1 MAVSSTRKPGAD
13 SSGVADGKKTGY
25 THDPGIYLAT
35 VIGHVQDSRMGE
47 LYVTI
52 PDWNTPGTDD
62 VSITVGYASPF
73 YGSTYGTDSGDPS
86 AGNSPM
92 TSGQSYGMW
101 FVPPDIGNKVL
112 VMFTAGDQTRNGYW
126 FACVY
131 DTPSHHMVPGLAR
144 NVGGEAK
151 VTIPSDGIA
160 PYLTT
165 SSVVPVVEFS
175 TAVANPNGD
184 LVSTPRYPHEYQA
197 MRLALQGLDADP
209 IRGAI
214 SSSSLRESPSNVY
227 GISTPGRKITAGDQV
242 AANPELVYARKGGHT
257 FVMDDGDANGN
268 DQLIRL
274 RTTNGHQILM
284 NDTENVLYVG
294 SASGNQWLEFSQNG
308 QINVYGIGGF
318 NLRTKGPMNFHSD
331 SSITMDALSVKIQGE
346 LSVGIS
352 AAGSLSLSTAGALSM
367 GAGAKT
373 SISAMGEMTIASGMS
388 MDLGA
393 IGKVSIDGSLLLL
406 NSGKPPV
413 PIPPIPSIPKLLT
426 DTKFDGHHWVA
437 TPMAVASICKVVP
450 SHEPWTRP
458 DATPS
463 ETAIGAP
470 TATTPAAT
478 SAAAPTAKSVSTT
491 APKNTAT
498 TTGSTPASS
507 ASVTDATKIATSTT
521 SFPTATTI
529 NGTGSSPA
537 GTVVVGTTGSSSS
550 SLSGSSSSTGTTTTG
565 ISATTLVYP
574 TLITAISINPTTGV
588 PGNTTGFTYTFT
600 FDKAATVAFQIAG
613 PAIGFTPAGSTSVLV
628 GNTLPP
634 IPIAVGAKGFT
645 YFVDTTN
652 YVNPG
657 SIRFI
662 GQGTANAFGTM
673 GGNGGNMLT
682 FASGVTVPSYTVVA
696 STTVVPAPVLS
707 ATYPSAFTVAV
718 DKTTGTLGSATGFT
732 YTITLNKPSISAFTV
747 VLSSYFQPSG
757 AAAIQLSTVSINVP
771 AAATTFTYYFDLSKM
786 KNNATGAA
794 VAPRPGT
801 IYLQNI
807 KTGFMVVSN
816 SDGSTSTPA
825 SNGGNDLAGVTQLPI
840 YTLSSIP
847 ADATIV
853 DINMNSTYQY
863 VISRTDNA
871 SPTPHITTTTL
882 PEVIFTTGGTSS
894 QTVNGTT
901 YTFVYGSGGT
911 VTKTTSSTPSTYP
924 KSYTIT
930 IDNTT
935 GVAGNKTG
943 FTISVTLN
951 IPALTTFSGLMNVA
965 FSGKTVGTIPVTFLA
980 GAVTSNYKFD
990 VTKIIPQAVG
1000 GTIQI
1005 PNGIYVDNAGNGNYN
1020 LTGPDSPIY
1029 TVTPPVVVPVAPS
1042 KPNNQATITLTPNI
1056 PTQNQPYS
1064 VSIDGGYPGDTVAIS
1079 GSITSS
1085 TTLDGNGH
1093 FLWPSLVW
1101 PDPSVNVTF
1110 TFAATGQV
1118 INVTRTLNAPAPVYN
1133 PAVYVNNVT
1142 TGAQHVNTVNY
1153 DDQIKVVI
1161 AGGAPGDA
1169 FTMSG
1174 DATGS
1179 GTLDAGG
1186 NYTFDT
1192 LSINRTYSVVF
1203 TFATGINR
1211 VQTVT
1216 LTCNPQPVVIAPTVY
1231 SPTVYVNDLTNGQ
1244 TGLVANASFD
1254 YGDTLQVYIAGGRPG
1269 DTFNVT
1275 GDIATNGTLGND
1287 GGYKFDSFVLTRN
1300 YLMNITY
1307 GSVAKTQTIYLGLL

>member
-257 FVMDDGDANGN
+257 FVMDDGDAKGN

-413 PIPPIPSIPKLLT
+413 PIPPIPSIPKLHT

-450 SHEPWTRP
+450 SHEPWARP

-498 TTGSTPASS
+498 TTTGSTPASS

-537 GTVVVGTTGSSSS
+537 GPVVGGTTGSSSS
-550 SLSGSSSSTGTTTTG
+550 SLSGSSSPTGTTTTG

-911 VTKTTSSTPSTYP
+911 VTKTTSGTPSTYP

-1029 TVTPPVVVPVAPS
+1029 TVTPPVVVPVVV
-1042 KPNNQATITLTPNI
+1042 KPTNVATVKINPATPTI
-1056 PTQNQPYS
+1056 NQPFT
-1064 VSIDGGYPGDTVAIS
+1064 VAITGGYPGDTVAIT
-1079 GSITSS
+1079 GSVASS
-1085 TTLDGNGH
+1085 TTLDANGS
-1093 FLWPSLVW
+1093 FIWNNLVW
-1101 PDPSVNVTF
+1101 GSQSFVAVL
-1110 TFAATGQV
+1110 TFAETGQV
-1118 INVTRTLNAPAPVYN
+1118 LPVSITLNPAAPVYN
-1133 PAVYVNNVT
+1133 PVVYAVDLT
-1142 TGAQHVNTVNY
+1142 TGAQTNSFNWG
-1153 DDQIKVVI
+1153 DQAQALIK
-1161 AGGAPGDA
+1161 GGQPGDS

-1174 DATGS
+1174 DLQGTGV
-1179 GTLDAGG
+1179 LDANGSYAFPTTVVTQ
-1186 NYTFDT
+1186 NYN
-1192 LSINRTYSVVF
+1192 LVF
-1203 TFATGINR
+1203 TFGTGKIQTMNITVIPKAVATAA
-1211 VQTVT
+1211 VY
-1216 LTCNPQPVVIAPTVY
+1216 NPI
-1231 SPTVYVNDLTNGQ
+1231 VYVNDLTNGQ

-1269 DTFNVT
+1269 DTFNIT
-1275 GDIATNGTLGND
+1275 GDISTTGILDSSGTFT
-1287 GGYKFDSFVLTRN
+1287 FDSLVLDQN
-1300 YLMNITY
+1300 YTMIITFGTGKIQHLY
-1307 GSVAKTQTIYLGLL
+1307 IGVL

>member
-1 MAVSSTRKPGAD
+1 MATSGTRKPGGNKSVIAD
-13 SSGVADGKKTGY
+13 IRRDGY
-25 THDPGIYLAT
+25 TPTYGCYLAT
-35 VIGHVQDSRMGE
+35 VTGHVEGSRMGE
-47 LYVTI
+47 LMVTI
-52 PDWNTPGTDD
+52 PEWNTPGSESVDLK
-62 VSITVGYASPF
+62 VGYASPF
-73 YGSTYGTDSGDPS
+73 YGKTFDTDTGNPTS
-86 AGNSPM
+86 GNSPM

-101 FVPPDIGNKVL
+101 MVPPDIGNKVL
-112 VMFTAGDQTRNGYW
+112 VMFVNGDQNRDGYW

-131 DTPSHHMVPGLAR
+131 DSPSHHMVPAIGR
-144 NVGGEAK
+144 NVGGTKADAL
-151 VTIPSDGIA
+151 PSGGIA
-160 PYLTT
+160 AYLSST
-165 SSVVPVVEFS
+165 SKLPVVEFD
-175 TAVANPNGD
+175 TALSDPDGD
-184 LVSTPRYPHEYQA
+184 LISTPRYPHEYQT
-197 MRLALQGLDADP
+197 MRLVMQGLDTDT

-227 GISTPGRKITAGDQV
+227 GISTPGRKVTAADQV
-242 AANPELVYARKGGHT
+242 ASKPEVVYARKGGHS

-284 NDTENVLYVG
+284 NDTNDVLYIS

-318 NLRTKGPMNFHSD
+318 NMRTKGPMNFHSE
-331 SSITMDALSVKIQGE
+331 SSITMEAKLGIKMQA
-346 LSVGIS
+346 GIS
-352 AAGSLSLSTAGALSM
+352 MGFSTAGTMSLGALGSM
-367 GAGAKT
+367 SIGALGKT
-373 SISAMGEMTIASGMS
+373 SISAGAQMTIASGAAL
-388 MDLGA
+388 DIGA
-393 IGKVSIDGSLLLL
+393 IGLVKVDGSLLML

-413 PIPPIPSIPKLLT
+413 PIPPIPPIPKAHVDTAFNGHNWLPT
-426 DTKFDGHHWVA
+426 DFITSLCTD
-437 TPMAVASICKVVP
+437 VP
-450 SHEPWTRP
+450 AHEPWTRP
-458 DATPS
+458 KTDPS
-463 ETAIGAP
+463 TTNIGEP
-470 TATTPAAT
+470 TATTA
-478 SAAAPTAKSVSTT
+478 TT
-491 APKNTAT
+491 ATAT
-498 TTGSTPASS
+498 TAATTPVAKPLVVPVSKSTTTQPS
-507 ASVTDATKIATSTT
+507 TSTT
-521 SFPTATTI
+521 
-529 NGTGSSPA
+529 G
-537 GTVVVGTTGSSSS
+537 GTVPSLATGTVISTS
-550 SLSGSSSSTGTTTTG
+550 SGSTTTVNGPGSGPPGGTSTGTNTTG
-565 ISATTLVYP
+565 TNTTGNNPTTLVYP
-574 TLITAISINPTTGV
+574 TQITSATISPANGV
-588 PGNTTGFTYTFT
+588 TNNTTGFTYTFT
-600 FDKAATVAFQIAG
+600 FDKPAAVAFTI
-613 PAIGFTPAGSTSVLV
+613 PAPSIGFQAAGSSTYGTSNPLSA
-628 GNTLPP
+628 
-634 IPIAVGAKGFT
+634 IPIAAGAKGFT
-645 YFVDTTN
+645 YFVDTSN
-652 YVNPG
+652 YGSPG
-657 SIRFI
+657 SVQVIF
-662 GQGTANAFGTM
+662 QGYTAQTISTS
-673 GGNGGNMLT
+673 GGNGGNGLT
-682 FASGVTVPSYTVVA
+682 LAAGVTIPKYTVLA
-696 STTVVPAPVLS
+696 SSTSIVNTTINPIYPSSFTVVI
-707 ATYPSAFTVAV
+707 
-718 DKTTGTLGSATGFT
+718 DKTTEVLGSASGFT
-732 YTITLNKPSISAFTV
+732 YTFTLNKPAVSAFTV
-747 VLSSYFQPSG
+747 VLSPYFQPSAG
-757 AAAIQLSTVSINVP
+757 SITQLTTVSILVP
-771 AAATTFTYYFDLSKM
+771 AAATTFTYKFDLTKM
-786 KNNATGAA
+786 INAGTGAA
-794 VAPRPGT
+794 VAASVGS
-801 IYLQNI
+801 IYLQNL
-807 KTGFMVVSN
+807 KAGLMVVSN
-816 SDGSTSTPA
+816 SDGLTSTPA
-825 SNGGNDLAGVTQLPI
+825 ANGGNNLSGVTQLPV
-840 YTLSSIP
+840 YTLTSIAYDP
-847 ADATIV
+847 LIV
-853 DINMNSTYQY
+853 DLNINGTYQY

-911 VTKTTSSTPSTYP
+911 VTKTTGTPSKYP
-924 KSYTIT
+924 KTYTIT

-1174 DATGS
+1174 DTTGS

-1186 NYTFDT
+1186 NYIFDT